1 MRKIDKKERQEAIAE
16 ILGQSAIDSQE
27 ELLRLLSV
35 KGFDLT
41 QATLSRDFREMKIA
55 KTPDTAGNYVY
66 RLPGMHLPQA
76 RAEKYGIMAPFA
88 RQGVMNIEFSGQ
100 MALIKTPAGY
110 AHGVARDIDANNI
123 AGIMGTIAGEDTT
136 LLILRENTDK
146 RNIINALKILFDK
159 NS

>member
-27 ELLRLLSV
+27 ELLQLLSQ
-35 KGFDLT
+35 KGIDLT

-76 RAEKYGIMAPFA
+76 RAEKYGMMTSFS

-110 AHGVARDIDANNI
+110 ARGIARDIDANNI
-123 AGIMGTIAGEDTT
+123 ADIMGSIAGEDTV
-136 LLILRENTDK
+136 LLILRESADK
-146 RNIINALKILFDK
+146 RNILNTLKILFDK
-159 NS
+159 NK